1 MENWFSRFALDII
14 GKAVFNYDFDS
25 LSKDDPVIQAV
36 YSTLREAEYRP
47 AVALQSL
54 QREGAAMLAGRS
66 LLALGRA
73 LTRGRGAGALREG
86 AGAAQAR
93 GLRTGP
99 APRDDGAPLTDA
111 ASKEA
116 FMKR

>member
-1 MENWFSRFALDII
+1 
-14 GKAVFNYDFDS
+14 
-25 LSKDDPVIQAV
+25 
-36 YSTLREAEYRP
+36 
-47 AVALQSL
+47 
-54 QREGAAMLAGRS
+54 MLAGRS

-86 AGAAQAR
+86 AGAAQAQAR

-99 APRDDGAPLTDA
+99 APCDDGAPLTDA

>member
-1 MENWFSRFALDII
+1 
-14 GKAVFNYDFDS
+14 
-25 LSKDDPVIQAV
+25 
-36 YSTLREAEYRP
+36 
-47 AVALQSL
+47 
-54 QREGAAMLAGRS
+54 MLAGRS

-86 AGAAQAR
+86 AGAAQAQAQAR

>member
-1 MENWFSRFALDII
+1 
-14 GKAVFNYDFDS
+14 
-25 LSKDDPVIQAV
+25 
-36 YSTLREAEYRP
+36 
-47 AVALQSL
+47 
-54 QREGAAMLAGRS
+54 MLACVRS
-66 LLALGRA
+66 LVGLGRA

-99 APRDDGAPLTDA
+99 APRDDGAPPTEA

-116 FMKR
+116 FLKR